1 MTAKS
6 DSRRARDAKA
16 RAAAGGKLPSARVQ
30 REKFTRC
37 WYELKT
43 VHARSQNYI
52 EQLGNRMRQY
62 MHGLVLLKI
71 AKNGDKE
78 RFDAL
83 LVQIQEL
90 APATA
95 AEFQSLWEMHGDK
108 KKLCLSMTEFEQ
120 AMAIFDKY
128 QAFDIDF
135 FNTYQPIISELNQI
149 FNKALGQ
156 LLEAK
161 DKLAAETMEDAAAKL
176 LDPTVVSDVNYSQ
189 VPDNLPTS
197 IDGLA
202 EPAKVA
208 RGENTTMVHIDEL
221 AFANVPGAD
230 VGRGLTEA
238 VNYDDSNLHTT
249 SNAIEEADKA
259 GVDPSVRAG
268 LINISE

>member
-1 MTAKS
+1 MTSKS

-16 RAAAGGKLPSARVQ
+16 RAANGGKLPSARVQ

-52 EQLGNRMRQY
+52 EQLGIRMRQY
-62 MHGLVLLKI
+62 MHGIVLLKI

-83 LVQIQEL
+83 LLQIQEL

-95 AEFQSLWEMHGDK
+95 TDFENLWAMHSDK
-108 KKLCLSMTEFEQ
+108 KKLCLSMADFEK
-120 AMAIFDKY
+120 AMAIFDLY

-161 DKLAAETMEDAAAKL
+161 DKLAAETMEDAAAKM
-176 LDPTVVSDVNYSQ
+176 LDPTIVSDVNFAP
-189 VPDNLPTS
+189 VPDNLPET
-197 IDGLA
+197 IAGLA
-202 EPAKVA
+202 APAKAA
-208 RGENTTMVHIDEL
+208 RGENTTMTHIDEL
-221 AFANVPGAD
+221 AFANVPD
-230 VGRGLTEA
+230 VGRGLVEA
-238 VNYDDSNLHTT
+238 VSYDDTNLHTT
-249 SNAIEEADKA
+249 SNAVEEANKA
-259 GVDPSVRAG
+259 GVDPSVRSG